1 MTDREL
7 DEIIIFWWPKVLRRA
22 MGGTDEWVKSFAR
35 SIARHGK
42 RAAWRPSPKQAHL
55 MRKLVA
61 DLDNAPEPE
70 LSLIE
75 DEGGHGYRA

>member
-7 DEIIIFWWPKVLRRA
+7 DEVLIHWWPKVLRRTMA
-22 MGGTDEWVKSFAR
+22 GSDEWLQTFAR

-42 RAAWRPSPKQAHL
+42 SAAWRPSEKQTYL

-61 DLDNAPEPE
+61 DVQAAPEPE
-70 LSLIE
+70 LDLIE
-75 DEGGHGYRA
+75 REGGKVA

>member
-7 DEIIIFWWPKVLRRA
+7 DEIMIHWWPRVLRRA
-22 MGGTDEWVKSFAR
+22 MAGNDEWIKSFAR

-42 RAAWRPSPKQAHL
+42 CPNWHPSERQAFH

-61 DLDNAPEPE
+61 DLDTAPEPE
-70 LSLIE
+70 LDLIE
-75 DEGGHGYRA
+75 REDGKAA

>member
-7 DEIIIFWWPKVLRRA
+7 DEIMIFWWPKVLRRA
-22 MGGTDEWVKSFAR
+22 MAGSDDWLKSFAR

-42 RAAWRPSPKQAHL
+42 RAKWHPSEKQAYL

-61 DLDNAPEPE
+61 DLDNAPEPDLE
-70 LSLIE
+70 LIDEE
-75 DEGGHGYRA
+75 DGKAA

>member
-7 DEIIIFWWPKVLRRA
+7 DEIMIFWWPKVLRRA
-22 MGGTDEWVKSFAR
+22 MAGSDEWLKSFAR

-42 RAAWRPSPKQAHL
+42 RANWHPSEKQAYL

-61 DLDNAPEPE
+61 DLDNAAE
-70 LSLIE
+70 LDLELIDEE
-75 DEGGHGYRA
+75 DGKAT

>member
-7 DEIIIFWWPKVLRRA
+7 DEIMIFFWPQVLRRA
-22 MGGTDEWVKSFAR
+22 MAGTDEWLKSFAR

-42 RAAWRPSPKQAHL
+42 RASWHPSPKQAYL

-61 DLDNAPEPE
+61 DLDTEPATD
-70 LSLIE
+70 LDLIDEE
-75 DEGGHGYRA
+75 DGKAA